1 MGMVSW
7 ILIISVD
14 SIQTFY
20 GHQVFE
26 ISHNLRTK
34 TVITQLQMALAV
46 LATHPGSSYVCVLLY
61 LSYWVCLSSGL
72 QTPIL
77 RLNKSKL
84 FASEDFIATCSA
96 PEEKGDLIFRFY
108 QKFRTGEP
116 QLIKKTAPTQNS
128 TETKLVLKKV
138 GDRHLYCDY
147 ELTGSGPSNHSN
159 EIQVIVRGD

>member
-1 MGMVSW
+1 M
-7 ILIISVD
+7 
-14 SIQTFY
+14 
-20 GHQVFE
+20 
-26 ISHNLRTK
+26 
-34 TVITQLQMALAV
+34 
-46 LATHPGSSYVCVLLY
+46 CVY
-61 LSYWVCLSSGL
+61 CYICHIGFCLSSGL
-72 QTPIL
+72 QTPTL
-77 RLNKSKL
+77 WLNKSKL

-159 EIQVIVRGD
+159 KIQVIVKGDYISNSYVSKKRSHCFKKSL